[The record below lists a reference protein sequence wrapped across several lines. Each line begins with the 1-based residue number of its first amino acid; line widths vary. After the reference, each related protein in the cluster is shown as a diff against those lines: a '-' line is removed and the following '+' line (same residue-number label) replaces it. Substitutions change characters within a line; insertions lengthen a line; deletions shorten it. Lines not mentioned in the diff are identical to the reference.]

1 MIEKNGGLRLINKVK
16 LEKQNGVLSYIM
28 KTLKNNI
35 FSGKG
40 ITNIS
45 LPVDIFNVDSNIQRM
60 CECMKYGPQFL
71 EKAATLNDPLA
82 RFKWAIAFG
91 WSNSIMFFDIEKPF
105 NPILG

>member
-1 MIEKNGGLRLINKVK
+1 MVLPYDNLVEKNDWVIEKNGGLTLINKQK

-60 CECMKYGPQFL
+60 C
-71 EKAATLNDPLA
+71 
-82 RFKWAIAFG
+82 
-91 WSNSIMFFDIEKPF
+91 
-105 NPILG
+105 